1 MKSILPLKLDRVWFK
16 NAGEILLENITLRI
30 EKSLP
35 KILMGA
41 NGSGKTLLMRV
52 AHGLLMP
59 TQGRVSW
66 ADNKKSVGSVR
77 QTMVFQKPIMLRR
90 TVKENLLFALNVI
103 ENDRAIKE
111 QLVQKALSEVHLSHK
126 VDAYAPTLSQGEQQK
141 LAIIRAC
148 LLKPEVL
155 FLDEPTSNIDPHYTR
170 EIESLIRT
178 ISNQG
183 TQIIM
188 ATHNIDQAKR
198 LNGEILF
205 MKKGRLIDK
214 RNANEF
220 FANIK
225 DSHISEFLTF
235 SK

>member
-1 MKSILPLKLDRVWFK
+1 MKSILPLKIDRVWYK

-30 EKSLP
+30 EKGAP

-59 TQGRVSW
+59 TQGKVSW
-66 ADNKKSVGSVR
+66 AENKKNFGSVR
-77 QTMVFQKPIMLRR
+77 QTMVFQKPIMLKR
-90 TVKENLLFALNVI
+90 TVKENLLFALNTI
-103 ENDRAIKE
+103 EKNRTIKE
-111 QLVQKALSEVHLSHK
+111 QIVQNALGEINLSHK
-126 VDAYAPTLSQGEQQK
+126 ADAHAPTLSQGEQQK

-155 FLDEPTSNIDPHYTR
+155 FLDEPTSNIDPRYTR
-170 EIESLIRT
+170 EIESLIT
-178 ISNQG
+178 DISNQG

-188 ATHNIDQAKR
+188 ATQNIDQAKR

-214 RNANEF
+214 RNTNEF

>member
-1 MKSILPLKLDRVWFK
+1 MKSILPLKIDRVWFK

-30 EKSLP
+30 EKGLP

-66 ADNKKSVGSVR
+66 ADNRKSFGSVR
-77 QTMVFQKPIMLRR
+77 QTMVFQKPIMLKR
-90 TVKENLLFALNVI
+90 TVKENLLFALNAI
-103 ENDRAIKE
+103 ENDRTIKE
-111 QLVQKALSEVHLSHK
+111 QLVQKALSEVNLSHK
-126 VDAYAPTLSQGEQQK
+126 ADAYAPTLSQGEQQK

>member
-1 MKSILPLKLDRVWFK
+1 MNSILPLKIDQVWFK
-16 NAGEILLENITLRI
+16 HAGEILLENITLRI
-30 EKSLP
+30 EKGAP

-59 TQGRVSW
+59 TQGKVSW
-66 ADNKKSVGSVR
+66 AENKKNFGFVR

-90 TVKENLLFALNVI
+90 TVKENLLFALNTI
-103 ENDRAIKE
+103 EKDRTIKE
-111 QLVQKALSEVHLSHK
+111 QIVQNALGEINHSHK
-126 VDAYAPTLSQGEQQK
+126 ADAYAPTLSQGEQQK

-170 EIESLIRT
+170 EIESLIRDV
-178 ISNQG
+178 SNQG

-214 RNANEF
+214 RNTNEF

>member
-1 MKSILPLKLDRVWFK
+1 MKSILPLKIDRVWYK

-30 EKSLP
+30 EKGAP

-59 TQGRVSW
+59 TQGKVSW
-66 ADNKKSVGSVR
+66 AENKKNFGSVR
-77 QTMVFQKPIMLRR
+77 QTMVFQKPIMLKR
-90 TVKENLLFALNVI
+90 TVKENLLFALNTI
-103 ENDRAIKE
+103 EKNRTLKE
-111 QLVQKALSEVHLSHK
+111 QIVQNALGEINLSHK
-126 VDAYAPTLSQGEQQK
+126 ADAYAPTLSQGEQQK

-155 FLDEPTSNIDPHYTR
+155 FLDEPTSNIDPRYTR
-170 EIESLIRT
+170 EIESLIT
-178 ISNQG
+178 DISNQG

-214 RNANEF
+214 RNTNEF

>member
-1 MKSILPLKLDRVWFK
+1 MKSILPLKIDRVWFK
-16 NAGEILLENITLRI
+16 NAGEILLENITLSI
-30 EKSLP
+30 EKGLP

-66 ADNKKSVGSVR
+66 ADNEKSFGSVR

-90 TVKENLLFALNVI
+90 TVKENLLFALNAI
-103 ENDRAIKE
+103 ENDRTIKE

-126 VDAYAPTLSQGEQQK
+126 ADAYAPTLSQGEQQK

-214 RNANEF
+214 RNTNEF

>member
-1 MKSILPLKLDRVWFK
+1 MKSILPLKIDRVWYK

-30 EKSLP
+30 EKGAP

-59 TQGRVSW
+59 TQGKVSW
-66 ADNKKSVGSVR
+66 AENKKNFGSVR
-77 QTMVFQKPIMLRR
+77 QTMVFQKPIMLKR
-90 TVKENLLFALNVI
+90 TVKENLLFALNTI
-103 ENDRAIKE
+103 EKNRTIKE
-111 QLVQKALSEVHLSHK
+111 QIVQNALGEINLSHK
-126 VDAYAPTLSQGEQQK
+126 ADAHAPTLSQGEQQK

-155 FLDEPTSNIDPHYTR
+155 FLDEPTSNIDPRYTR
-170 EIESLIRT
+170 EIESLIT
-178 ISNQG
+178 DISNQG

-214 RNANEF
+214 RNTNEF

>member
-1 MKSILPLKLDRVWFK
+1 MKSILPLEIDQVWFE
-16 NAGEILLENITLRI
+16 NGDEVLLENISLRI
-30 EKSLP
+30 EKGLP

-52 AHGLLMP
+52 AHGLLIP
-59 TQGRVSW
+59 TQGKVSW
-66 ADNKKSVGSVR
+66 AENKKNFGSVR

-90 TVKENLLFALNVI
+90 TVKENLFFALNVV
-103 ENDRAIKE
+103 EKNRTTKE
-111 QLVQKALSEVHLSHK
+111 QLVEKALSEVNLSHK
-126 VDAYAPTLSQGEQQK
+126 ADAHAPTLSQGEQQK

-170 EIESLIRT
+170 EIESLIKN

-214 RNANEF
+214 RNSNDF
-220 FANIK
+220 FENIR

>member
-1 MKSILPLKLDRVWFK
+1 MKSILPLKIDRVWFK

-30 EKSLP
+30 EKGSP

-41 NGSGKTLLMRV
+41 NGAGKTLLMRV

-59 TQGRVSW
+59 TQGKVCW
-66 ADNKKSVGSVR
+66 AENKKSFGSVR

-90 TVKENLLFALNVI
+90 TVKENLLFALNTV
-103 ENDRAIKE
+103 EKNKTIKE
-111 QLVQKALSEVHLSHK
+111 QLVHKALSEVNLSHK
-126 VDAYAPTLSQGEQQK
+126 ADAHAPILSQGEQQK

-170 EIESLIRT
+170 EIESLIRD

-205 MKKGRLIDK
+205 MKKGRLIEK
-214 RNANEF
+214 SNANEF
-220 FANIK
+220 FVNIK
-225 DSHISEFLTF
+225 NSHISEFLTF
-235 SK
+235 QK

>member
-1 MKSILPLKLDRVWFK
+1 MKSILPLKIDRVWFK
-16 NAGEILLENITLRI
+16 NAEEILLENITLSI
-30 EKSLP
+30 EKGLP

-52 AHGLLMP
+52 AHGLLTP

-66 ADNKKSVGSVR
+66 ADNRKNFGSVR

-90 TVKENLLFALNVI
+90 TVKENLLFALNAI
-103 ENDRAIKE
+103 ENDRTIKE
-111 QLVQKALSEVHLSHK
+111 QLVQKALSEVNLAHK
-126 VDAYAPTLSQGEQQK
+126 ADAYAPTLSQGEQQK

-170 EIESLIRT
+170 EIESLIRA

-198 LNGEILF
+198 INGEILF